1 MSRELLASLNVGLSI
16 EPYND
21 VLLALSV
28 DQHRALVA
36 AVAAGDADTAAAVA
50 REHFT
55 ITTDALRR
63 AADRAGGQA

>member
-1 MSRELLASLNVGLSI
+1 
-16 EPYND
+16 
-21 VLLALSV
+21 
-28 DQHRALVA
+28 VA